1 MCHMSNHILS
11 KEQNM
16 KGKSVKVAINHQ
28 IFLYALISR
37 FDISTYRL
45 IFLAALVYNTPI
57 KTLSFYDSYLN
68 KKAWNKKNTLRSLQ
82 THFHRLLHRICQ
94 NTKNP
99 IKCKVIWKL
108 LESLSHKSSL
118 PTILLWC

>member
-1 MCHMSNHILS
+1 
-11 KEQNM
+11 M

-28 IFLYALISR
+28 IFLYALFISK

-68 KKAWNKKNTLRSLQ
+68 KKEWNKKK
-82 THFHRLLHRICQ
+82 HFKKF
-94 NTKNP
+94 TDTFP
-99 IKCKVIWKL
+99 
-108 LESLSHKSSL
+108 
-118 PTILLWC
+118 